1 MSLLHLGRIGRWAE
15 HKIHAL
21 ANALRI
27 QNFPL
32 PAISDDRILSI
43 AFLLNRSLRLA
54 GGPSIS
60 QLPIY
65 RSNMDHFKPFING
78 VFVNA
83 AGGKPF
89 FSIDPGTKETIATV
103 AQVGD
108 GGSHRRV
115 RICAEMA
122 ALAPVHPNQFVSLDC
137 HINDHFHH
145 I

>member
-1 MSLLHLGRIGRWAE
+1 LSLLHLGRIGRWADGQMGRWAE

-27 QNFPL
+27 QDFPL

-43 AFLLNRSLRLA
+43 TFLLNRSFRLA
-54 GGPSIS
+54 GGPIIS

-83 AGGKPF
+83 AGGKTF
-89 FSIDPGTKETIATV
+89 FSMDFGTGEPIATV
-103 AQVGD
+103 AQANENFETV
-108 GGSHRRV
+108 
-115 RICAEMA
+115 
-122 ALAPVHPNQFVSLDC
+122 L
-137 HINDHFHH
+137 
-145 I
+145 

>member
-1 MSLLHLGRIGRWAE
+1 MSLLHLGRIGRWE
-15 HKIHAL
+15 KHRIHAL
-21 ANALRI
+21 AKALRI
-27 QNFPL
+27 QNFLL

-83 AGGKPF
+83 AGGKTF
-89 FSIDPGTKETIATV
+89 FSMDFGTGEPIATV
-103 AQVGD
+103 AQANENFETV
-108 GGSHRRV
+108 
-115 RICAEMA
+115 
-122 ALAPVHPNQFVSLDC
+122 L
-137 HINDHFHH
+137 
-145 I
+145 